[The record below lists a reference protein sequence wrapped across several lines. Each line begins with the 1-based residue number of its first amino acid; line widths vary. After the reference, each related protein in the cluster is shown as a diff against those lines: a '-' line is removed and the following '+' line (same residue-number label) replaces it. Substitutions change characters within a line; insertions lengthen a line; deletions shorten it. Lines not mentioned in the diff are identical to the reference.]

1 MNEPVIM
8 PQVEPQ
14 IQPQVQPPVEPQ
26 IQPPVEPVVEPK
38 KEKSDNTWKIL
49 TGLFALIAIILGVLY
64 LTKKDA
70 MTVVFI
76 NEDSVRLEKVSK
88 GNKVNK
94 LQVEDEDFLGWYD
107 GENEF
112 DFNKGVEKDYVL
124 FAKFDTSTQF
134 TVTFDTVGG
143 STIDP
148 VKVKENRTLTMPAS
162 PTKSGMLFNEWT
174 LDGKVF
180 DFSTPITSDI
190 TLKATWRENDNT
202 VMVRF
207 DSAGGSNVASQKV
220 PVGEAAKK
228 PNNPTRYGYN
238 FVEWQLDGKAYDFS
252 QIVNNELT
260 LKATWKEKQ
269 KVTLS
274 FNSDGGSSVA
284 SKQVYVGEAVGNLP
298 SPTKSGYVF
307 RNWTLNGSTFNANS
321 KVNGNT
327 TVKARWSTVDEYN
340 LEKAIATIKG
350 KSYVIT
356 KDGQD
361 FPVTSNGC
369 TIKNRPTSMSVKSV
383 TFDVTCGSKTDVV
396 TVNAT
401 VKAPTFACTYKPDPN
416 MINYNVTIK
425 GVSNGM
431 LYRTNGSPLAE
442 IAGGVAQVNN
452 GDITGNTT
460 KFKMQYNGSTY
471 DITCTKAG

>member
-8 PQVEPQ
+8 PQVQPQ
-14 IQPQVQPPVEPQ
+14 I
-26 IQPPVEPVVEPK
+26 EPVVEPK

-49 TGLFALIAIILGVLY
+49 TGLFALIAIILGFLY

-76 NEDSVRLEKVSK
+76 NEDNVRLEKVSK

-94 LQVEDEDFLGWYD
+94 LPVEDEDFLGWYD

-134 TVTFDTVGG
+134 TVTFDTDGG
-143 STIDP
+143 SAIDP
-148 VKVKENRTLTMPAS
+148 VKVKENRTVTAPS
-162 PTKSGMLFNEWT
+162 NPTKSGLLFNEWT

-220 PVGEAAKK
+220 PVGETAKK

-252 QIVNNELT
+252 QTVNKELT

-274 FNSDGGSSVA
+274 FDSAGGSSVQ

-321 KVNGNT
+321 RVNGNT
-327 TVKARWSTVDEYN
+327 TVKAKWSTVDEYN
-340 LEKAIATIKG
+340 YEKAEATIKG

-361 FPVTSNGC
+361 FPVSSNGC
-369 TIKNRPTSMSVKSV
+369 TIKNRSTSMSVKTV
-383 TFDVTCGSKTDVV
+383 TFDVTCGSKTGVV

-425 GVSNGM
+425 GVTNGM
-431 LYRTNGSPLAE
+431 LYRTNGSPLGE